1 MEVAKHSKQGTP
13 VKDPRGNSGS
23 KTRKFSKLSEN
34 SNPNISATS
43 SPLTKSSKSQKYSS
57 KDPVVYSPVVYSPRN
72 KLRERKFVVAKKKLK
87 KERSDDSNP
96 NVGVDCKCKEKS
108 SGNSKKCLCV
118 AYENLRASQE
128 DFFKNKAE
136 TEVEVEVEEEAMN
149 SVPEA
154 GKVMNL
160 VKAFE
165 RLLTTPNSKESD
177 DRSDEKEQKEEND
190 NNKKKKPLK
199 WPSEFVL
206 TAENLGLDRRFS
218 ASSSSSDSS
227 SQGRASNG
235 GRRSQRNSSECLGT
249 TGGRR
254 GEKRDKPTSQKP
266 FKLRTEQR
274 GKMKEGEFMKKI
286 QEMMVEEEK
295 QRIPI
300 AQGLPWTTDEPE
312 VLIKPHVKEN
322 TRPVDPRLRSEIRA
336 SERSE
341 FDLQVAE
348 KMILIEHYKMER
360 ERRDKMAEEEE
371 IQKLRK
377 ELVPKAQP
385 MPVFDR
391 PFLPTRSS
399 KNPTMAR
406 EPKLHMPRHKKTKFC
421 I

>member
-13 VKDPRGNSGS
+13 VKDPGGNSGS

-57 KDPVVYSPVVYSPRN
+57 KDPVVYSPRN

-87 KERSDDSNP
+87 KERSNDSNP
-96 NVGVDCKCKEKS
+96 NVGIDCKCKGKS

-136 TEVEVEVEEEAMN
+136 TEVEVEAMN

-165 RLLTTPNSKESD
+165 RLLTTPNSKESE
-177 DRSDEKEQKEEND
+177 DRSDDKEQKEEND

-227 SQGRASNG
+227 SQGSVSSRASNG

-254 GEKRDKPTSQKP
+254 GEKQDKPTSQKP

-406 EPKLHMPRHKKTKFC
+406 EPKFHMPRHKKTKFC

>member
-13 VKDPRGNSGS
+13 VKDSGGNSGS

-34 SNPNISATS
+34 SNPNISAT
-43 SPLTKSSKSQKYSS
+43 KSSKSQKYSS
-57 KDPVVYSPVVYSPRN
+57 KDPVVYSPRN
-72 KLRERKFVVAKKKLK
+72 KLRERKFVVARKKLK

-96 NVGVDCKCKEKS
+96 NVGIDCKCKEKS
-108 SGNSKKCLCV
+108 SGNSKKCL
-118 AYENLRASQE
+118 
-128 DFFKNKAE
+128 
-136 TEVEVEVEEEAMN
+136 
-149 SVPEA
+149 VPES

-165 RLLTTPNSKESD
+165 RLLTTPNSKESE
-177 DRSDEKEQKEEND
+177 DRK
-190 NNKKKKPLK
+190 
-199 WPSEFVL
+199 FVL

-227 SQGRASNG
+227 SQGSVSSRASNG
-235 GRRSQRNSSECLGT
+235 GRRSQRNSSESLGT

-254 GEKRDKPTSQKP
+254 GTKQDKPTSQKP

-322 TRPVDPRLRSEIRA
+322 TRAVDPRLHSEIRA

-341 FDLQVAE
+341 FDLQVAD
-348 KMILIEHYKMER
+348 KMILIKHYKMER

-371 IQKLRK
+371 IKKLRK

-406 EPKLHMPRHKKTKFC
+406 EPKFHMPQHKKTKFC

>member
-13 VKDPRGNSGS
+13 VKDSGGNSGS

-34 SNPNISATS
+34 SNPNISAT
-43 SPLTKSSKSQKYSS
+43 KSSKSQKYSS
-57 KDPVVYSPVVYSPRN
+57 KDPVVYSPRN

-96 NVGVDCKCKEKS
+96 NVGIDCKCKEKS

-136 TEVEVEVEEEAMN
+136 TEVEVEVEEEAMD

-165 RLLTTPNSKESD
+165 RLLTTPNSKESE
-177 DRSDEKEQKEEND
+177 DRSDEKEPKEEND
-190 NNKKKKPLK
+190 NNKKKKALK

-227 SQGRASNG
+227 SQGSVSSRASNG
-235 GRRSQRNSSECLGT
+235 GRRSQRNSSESLGT

-254 GEKRDKPTSQKP
+254 GKKQDKPTSQKP

-322 TRPVDPRLRSEIRA
+322 TRSVDPRLHSEIRA

-348 KMILIEHYKMER
+348 KMILIKHYKMER

-371 IQKLRK
+371 IKKLRK

-406 EPKLHMPRHKKTKFC
+406 EPKFHMPQHKKTKFC